1 MNKTIK
7 HTNENEN
14 LIPLAIKIM
23 QTHKDGLY
31 SEKELSI
38 LFNAIEIFNR

>member
-1 MNKTIK
+1 MNKAKKNI
-7 HTNENEN
+7 NENEN

-31 SEKELSI
+31 SENELSI
-38 LFNAIEIFNR
+38 LFNAIEVFNR